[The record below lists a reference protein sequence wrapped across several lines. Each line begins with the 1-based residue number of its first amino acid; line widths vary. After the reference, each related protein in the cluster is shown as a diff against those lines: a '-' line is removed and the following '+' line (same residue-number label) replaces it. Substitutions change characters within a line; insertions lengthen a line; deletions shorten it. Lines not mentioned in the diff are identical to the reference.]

1 MECNVLTLAGL
12 WNSGPEHWQTHWEQ
26 QHPEWVRV
34 PHRDWNNPNCHEWV
48 AELDAAIAACEGPP
62 LLVAHSLGT
71 MLVAQWARSGS
82 SLKIAG
88 AFMVCPSDVEAKS
101 YPVDANG
108 FAPVPME
115 KLPFPTV
122 VVASND
128 DPFVTIERAR
138 EIAAAWGSRLVEI
151 GAAGHVNG
159 DAGFGEWAEGKKLL
173 EEFYAEVA
181 KN

>member
-1 MECNVLTLAGL
+1 MDCNVLTLAGL
-12 WNSGPEHWQTHWEQ
+12 WNSGPQHWQTLWEGK
-26 QHPEWVRV
+26 HPEWVRV
-34 PHRDWNNPNCHEWV
+34 AHRDWNNPTCHEWV

-71 MLVAQWARSGS
+71 MLIAQWARSGS
-82 SLKIAG
+82 QLKVAG
-88 AFMVCPSDVEAKS
+88 AFMVCPSDVEAPS

-108 FAPVPME
+108 FAPIPME
-115 KLPFPTV
+115 KLPFPSV

-138 EIAAAWGSRLVEI
+138 ELATAWGSRLVEI

-159 DAGFGEWAEGKKLL
+159 DAGFGEWPEGEKLL
-173 EEFYAEVA
+173 EAFCLQVS
-181 KN
+181 K